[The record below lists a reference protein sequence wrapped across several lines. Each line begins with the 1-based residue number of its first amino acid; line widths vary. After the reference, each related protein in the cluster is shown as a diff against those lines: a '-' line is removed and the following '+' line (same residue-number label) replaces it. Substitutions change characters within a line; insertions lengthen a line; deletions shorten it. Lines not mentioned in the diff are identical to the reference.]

1 MTGLKELSQELAA
14 LVQRGAEHVV
24 RIEERR
30 GAPATGVVWSADG
43 VLVAASHSI
52 DEDGGV
58 EVGLPGGGTATAEVV
73 GRDLTTDL
81 VVLRAAAS
89 GLAAPAFAEPEPLE
103 PGELVVA
110 LSRPGRSVRAE
121 LGLLARAAGEWR
133 APAGGR
139 LERYLELS
147 LPLRP
152 GFSGSLVLAADG
164 RPLGLATA
172 GLLRGVAL
180 AVPAPALRRVVKAIL
195 AHGRVRR
202 GYLGLATFPVRL
214 APPAAEQAGQE
225 GALLVSAV
233 EPDGPAHRAGVL
245 LGDALLELAGQRV
258 ESPHDLA
265 PVLEGERIG
274 DAVAVKVLRAGEP
287 RQLVL
292 TIGARERDG
301 RRP

>member
-1 MTGLKELSQELAA
+1 MPGLSELSQELAA
-14 LVQRGAEHVV
+14 LVRRGAEHVV

-43 VLVAASHSI
+43 VLVAASHSV
-52 DEDGGV
+52 DEDGAV
-58 EVGLPGGGTATAEVV
+58 EVGLPGGESAAAEVV

-81 VVLRAAAS
+81 VVLRAAAG
-89 GLAAPAFAEPEPLE
+89 GLAAPAFADPESLQA
-103 PGELVVA
+103 GELLVA

-121 LGLLARAAGEWR
+121 LGLVARAAGEWR
-133 APAGGR
+133 APAGGK

-147 LPLRP
+147 LALRP
-152 GFSGSLVLAADG
+152 GLSGSLLLAADG
-164 RPLGLATA
+164 RPVGLATA
-172 GLLRGVAL
+172 GLVRGLAL
-180 AVPAPALRRVVKAIL
+180 AVPAPTLRRVVKAIL

-214 APPAAEQAGQE
+214 PPAAAAKAGQE

-245 LGDALLELAGQRV
+245 LGDALLALAGQPV
-258 ESPHDLA
+258 EAPHDLA

-274 DAVAVKVLRAGEP
+274 DAVAVRVLRAGEP
-287 RQLVL
+287 RELVL